1 MAYSAMLET
10 FGGVTMSS
18 LVQSSNGLVQLTHG
32 EIKRLIAQQ
41 KLFGLDE
48 LQKYLFRFCKTMLTS
63 NDSLLKQFS
72 IYNLAPSVLLY
83 GPPNTG
89 KTSLCYLLFDQIKQE
104 VTNEI
109 NFYNVDVG
117 RMLDPALGQSSR
129 NLEQIFQD
137 LQKVCSDGSSV
148 FLLLDELD
156 SFCMS
161 RSRAQEHD
169 AVRRAM
175 TTLMLELDKLQPSN
189 SRNLLLFGI
198 TNVPNLVDTAVV
210 RRFSLKHYVD
220 ANLSWDEFKS
230 YLDYLNQGIGY
241 NPDQEDLQNLY
252 EIYKRRSFATGD
264 IKALYKVLLIDVVCG
279 GKDISISE
287 RLIDL
292 FEKGFSTDEHLN
304 QTYKELFNA

>member
-1 MAYSAMLET
+1 
-10 FGGVTMSS
+10 MSS
-18 LVQSSNGLVQLTHG
+18 IVQGSSGLVQLTHA
-32 EIKRLIAQQ
+32 EIKRRITYQ

-48 LQKYLFRFCKTMLTS
+48 LQKYLFRFCKTILTAD
-63 NDSLLKQFS
+63 DSIINHFKL
-72 IYNLAPSVLLY
+72 YDLAPSVLLY

-89 KTSLCYLLFDQIKQE
+89 KTTLCYLLFEQIKQE

-109 NFYNVDVG
+109 NFYAVDVG

-137 LQKVCSDGSSV
+137 LRKISSDGSSI

-175 TTLMLELDKLQPSN
+175 TTLMLELDRLHPSTTM
-189 SRNLLLFGI
+189 RLLVFGI

-210 RRFSLKHYVD
+210 RRFTLKQAVD
-220 ANLSWDEFKS
+220 AHLSWDDFKS
-230 YLDYLNQGIGY
+230 YLGYLNKPIKY
-241 NPDQEDLQNLY
+241 NPTEAELQKLY
-252 EIYKRRSFATGD
+252 DIYESRNFTTGD
-264 IKALYKVLLIDVVCG
+264 IKALYKILFVDLICV
-279 GKDISISE
+279 DISGNPLNKLVE
-287 RLIDL
+287 L
-292 FEKGFSTDEHLN
+292 FEKGFSTHDHLAIASE
-304 QTYKELFNA
+304 ELSND